1 MGGYL
6 SDNRTYANSGLYLQT
21 TMINSQHPIISI
33 QGLQKSFKVGK
44 DIISVLTDINLEIFP
59 GEFVVI
65 LGPSGC
71 GKSTLFNTII
81 GLETPTSGHVK
92 VHGHNVYNLNEDG
105 KILFRQKNFGVVHQ
119 QSNWIKALN
128 VVENVAFP
136 LNAVGFQ
143 YKRSLERAK
152 DSLALFGLDGYVKYK
167 PTELSVGQQT
177 KVAVCRALIL
187 DPSIIMADEPTGN
200 LDTASAV
207 GVMQQFEMLNKKYKN
222 TIVMITHNP
231 VYVEYATKVVNMM
244 DGRISRLDVK
254 DLVYEKNNDTR
265 QRNIFARKDIR

>member
-1 MGGYL
+1 MIE
-6 SDNRTYANSGLYLQT
+6 NRPIITVSGL
-21 TMINSQHPIISI
+21 H
-33 QGLQKSFKVGK
+33 KSYKVGG
-44 DIISVLTDINLEIFP
+44 DNIPVLIDINLEIFP

-81 GLETPTSGHVK
+81 GLEPPTTGHVK
-92 VHGHNVYNLNEDG
+92 VHGHNIYNLDEDG

-136 LNAVGFQ
+136 LDAVGYH

-152 DSLALFGLDGYVKYK
+152 NSLSMFNLQGYAKYK
-167 PTELSVGQQT
+167 PTELSGGQQT
-177 KVAVCRALIL
+177 KVAVCRALIA
-187 DPSIIMADEPTGN
+187 DPLIIMADEPTGN

-207 GVMQQFEMLNKKYKN
+207 GVMQQFELLNRKYKN
-222 TIVMITHNP
+222 TILMITHNP
-231 VYVEYATKVVNMM
+231 VYVEYATKVINMM
-244 DGRISRLDVK
+244 DGKIFRVDTK
-254 DLVYEKNNDTR
+254 DLIYEDDNML
-265 QRNIFARKDIR
+265 QKDNLIGEIIR

>member
-1 MGGYL
+1 
-6 SDNRTYANSGLYLQT
+6 
-21 TMINSQHPIISI
+21 MIDLDRPIITI
-33 QGLQKSFKVGK
+33 KGLGKSFSVGGE
-44 DIISVLTDINLEIFP
+44 DIPVLIDINLEIFP

-81 GLETPTSGHVK
+81 GLEPPSAGHIK
-92 VHGHNVYNLNEDG
+92 VHSHVIYNLNEDDRTT
-105 KILFRQKNFGVVHQ
+105 FRQKNFGVVHQ

-136 LNAVGFQ
+136 LDAIGYH

-152 DSLALFGLDGYVKYK
+152 NSLSMFGLEGYAKYK
-167 PTELSVGQQT
+167 PTELSGGQQT
-177 KVAVCRALIL
+177 KVAVCRALIA
-187 DPSIIMADEPTGN
+187 DPLIIMADEPTGN

-207 GVMQQFEMLNKKYKN
+207 GVMQQFEILNRKYKN

-231 VYVEYATKVVNMM
+231 VYAEYATKVVNMM
-244 DGRISRLDVK
+244 DGRISHLEVK
-254 DLVYEKNNDTR
+254 DLIYKSNSAYDKNALVGAT
-265 QRNIFARKDIR
+265 AL

>member
-1 MGGYL
+1 MVIHMIPE
-6 SDNRTYANSGLYLQT
+6 ANKP
-21 TMINSQHPIISI
+21 MISI
-33 QGLQKSFKVGK
+33 QGLHKSFKVGK
-44 DIISVLTDINLEIFP
+44 ELVPVLSDIDLKIYP

-81 GLETPTSGHVK
+81 GLEPPTAGHIK
-92 VHGHNVYNLNEDG
+92 IHGHDIYNLDEDG
-105 KILFRQKNFGVVHQ
+105 RILFRQKTFGVVHQ

-136 LNAVGFQ
+136 LDAVG
-143 YKRSLERAK
+143 YHGKRSLERARHNL
-152 DSLALFGLDGYVKYK
+152 SLFGLETHAKYK
-167 PTELSVGQQT
+167 PTELSGGQQT
-177 KVAVCRALIL
+177 TVAVCRALIAN
-187 DPSIIMADEPTGN
+187 PPIIMADEPTGN

-244 DGRISRLDVK
+244 DGRINSVEVK
-254 DLVYEKNNDTR
+254 DLIYEKNNVTR
-265 QRNIFARKDIR
+265 LKNSLAEDMKR